1 MYNNQ
6 DGEYRYINKFPAAL
20 GKKGALFKW
29 FILKFIPDFPDA
41 QRPTMYI
48 DGDESFSIGGIER
61 TINNEVFMKR
71 NTDYDFFAKFDAI
84 DRFVKNNSTIVYGQ
98 AMIIREDSDGFVVW
112 QIRQSEDDDTIMIA
126 AKYSIISKLNDAAKH
141 IMQKT
146 GIDSKVLNKTIEI
159 NSEFTIASEYI
170 FDGQDF
176 VETDIE
182 NATNKVFIDEMLTYD
197 FKIYK
202 VIKN

>member
-1 MYNNQ
+1 
-6 DGEYRYINKFPAAL
+6 
-20 GKKGALFKW
+20 
-29 FILKFIPDFPDA
+29 
-41 QRPTMYI
+41 
-48 DGDESFSIGGIER
+48 
-61 TINNEVFMKR
+61 
-71 NTDYDFFAKFDAI
+71 
-84 DRFVKNNSTIVYGQ
+84 
-98 AMIIREDSDGFVVW
+98 
-112 QIRQSEDDDTIMIA
+112 
-126 AKYSIISKLNDAAKH
+126 
-141 IMQKT
+141 MQKT

-182 NATNKVFIDEMLTYD
+182 NATNKVFIDELLTYD